1 MRVLDSADFLGKAKR
16 TMPERAWQTP
26 PKLFQQHFDEA
37 SLMALANGDVPAIH
51 VPDFASKEQCQQL
64 CMAIRQAQVARAA
77 ATTSPMTLIGSN
89 FSNSKHLKKSQYFDA
104 VRQSWV
110 DLGAVTEL
118 AGYEPLTQIMAL
130 LSDIWP
136 ARVEVATEPSY
147 GRYFAGGIKTRV
159 SGSDLHFDYV
169 PITETNYSIA
179 DVVDQL
185 SWNLY
190 LDVPADCGA
199 TTIYN
204 APVARDEVVPAS
216 PTGKWNNKLPSER
229 VAGCEHYTFQPK
241 IGEVVFIN
249 TRYPHSIDMSSIAD
263 GEWRAQT
270 GSFIGRMPDERLVLW
285 S

>member
-1 MRVLDSADFLGKAKR
+1 M
-16 TMPERAWQTP
+16 
-26 PKLFQQHFDEA
+26 
-37 SLMALANGDVPAIH
+37 SLVRGEVPAIH
-51 VPDFASKEQCQQL
+51 VPEFASPSQCRRL
-64 CMAIRQAQVARAA
+64 CEAIQQAQVARAA

-89 FSNSKHLKKSQYFDA
+89 FSNSKHLEKHQYFDA
-104 VRQSWV
+104 ARQSWV

-118 AGYEPLTQIMAL
+118 AGYEPLTQIIAL
-130 LSDIWP
+130 LSSIWP
-136 ARVEVATEPSY
+136 ADVEVATEPDY

-159 SGSDLHFDYV
+159 AGSALHFDYV
-169 PITETNYSIA
+169 PVTDKNYSIA
-179 DVVDQL
+179 AVVDQL

-204 APVARDEVVPAS
+204 APIERDVVMPAS
-216 PTGKWNNKLPSER
+216 PTWNNKLPAER
-229 VAGCEHYTFQPK
+229 VADCEHYTFQPK
-241 IGEVVFIN
+241 VGEVVLIN
-249 TRYPHSIDMSSIAD
+249 TRYPHSIDMNGVAD